1 MDGSTTKIVDYLD
14 GFQTEERGSRI
25 PVGAI
30 ATQLSNN
37 EQYAG
42 EVLQFFPHPEGY
54 VKATPGT
61 ASINSPPAAA
71 RLHRVV

>member
-1 MDGSTTKIVDYLD
+1 VVDGTTTKIVDYLD

-42 EVLQFFPHPEGY
+42 EVLQFFPRCR
-54 VKATPGT
+54 A
-61 ASINSPPAAA
+61 INEVY
-71 RLHRVV
+71 RVVINIYFKFSYLY